1 MAENTGKTRGSLVAS
16 IQSAQMAVG
25 NALTGGTAAVAAN
38 DNGSIPILE
47 DLRTIGKEN
56 ERNTQGFMDILRQM
70 FQFDK
75 DAYAR
80 ERSQAAE
87 LRKEKRDEAGGQSF
101 ALPSKEE
108 ATGGLKMPALAGLFA
123 VAAFA
128 KALNVEDILRLPQ
141 QIKSIKGMATF
152 AKGIGTISTLGF
164 GPKLVDDFKA
174 AMKVFGGNLSKG
186 FKANISGPILAK
198 FDDFKMKLPKAP
210 FAGVM
215 TFFDDMMKPIK
226 GFFQSPTMKTITK
239 NIDEA
244 GKTIAAVFLSLIHI

>member
-1 MAENTGKTRGSLVAS
+1 
-16 IQSAQMAVG
+16 
-25 NALTGGTAAVAAN
+25 
-38 DNGSIPILE
+38 
-47 DLRTIGKEN
+47 
-56 ERNTQGFMDILRQM
+56 
-70 FQFDK
+70 
-75 DAYAR
+75 
-80 ERSQAAE
+80 
-87 LRKEKRDEAGGQSF
+87 
-101 ALPSKEE
+101 EE

-186 FKANISGPILAK
+186 FKANISGPILSK

-210 FAGVM
+210 FSGVV

-226 GFFQSPTMKTITK
+226 GFFQSPTMKMITK

-244 GKTIAAVFLSLIHI
+244 GKTIAAVFAPFKNAITGLFGGGAAAGQGAGAFAKITGPLKAFGKAVSKLFLPLTIILGIFDGVSGFMKEYEETGSIVDGI